1 MCGEQTLMNAA
12 LKRWALF
19 SLPLVLC
26 GGTCVGAHAYN
37 GVNATPQ
44 NMHPAGTVML
54 AAILLGLFAGIPLVM
69 MGYVDV
75 VKAARAL
82 PRPESALK
90 RFGLLL
96 MNTPVFL
103 GGLVS
108 TLIGAGLM
116 VQVFILTVQR
126 APMGGRVGFG
136 YAMVFVT
143 VGLGFMGAATRAP
156 KPGAK

>member
-1 MCGEQTLMNAA
+1 MMNAA
-12 LKRWALF
+12 LKRWAVF
-19 SLPLVLC
+19 ALPLVLC

-54 AAILLGLFAGIPLVM
+54 VAILLGLFAGIPLVM

-96 MNTPVFL
+96 MSTPVFL
-103 GGLVS
+103 GGLLVL
-108 TLIGAGLM
+108 TFGIGSIL
-116 VQVFILTVQR
+116 QVLYLATQGESL
-126 APMGGRVGFG
+126 GGSLRLRF
-136 YAMVFVT
+136 AMVFVV
-143 VGLGFMGAATRAP
+143 VGLGFMRAATRGP
-156 KPGAK
+156 AK